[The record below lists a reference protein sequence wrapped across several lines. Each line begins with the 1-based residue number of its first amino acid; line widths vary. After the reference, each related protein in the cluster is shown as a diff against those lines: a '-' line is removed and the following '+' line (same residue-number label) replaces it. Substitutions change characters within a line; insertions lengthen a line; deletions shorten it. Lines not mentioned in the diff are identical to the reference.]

1 MNILF
6 LEESLEPSTGGVERV
21 TDIVAR
27 GLSTYYNYNCFFIYS
42 KYENLQNDPLY
53 KNRLKISPTQHLD
66 IIEKEILTFISK
78 NNIEIIISQ
87 RIDWK
92 LINIYKQIKK
102 QKPKIQII
110 YCLHLSPDYKKFYPK
125 TWKSPIHEFFIKI
138 KSKLQYGSYDELR
151 GIYNICDKFVV
162 LSNSF
167 IPQFIKLYKI
177 KNPNKLY
184 SISNPRTFDNSIA
197 LQEVQKKEN
206 IVLIVARL
214 NELQK
219 NISAAL
225 NIWKRIQDYA
235 IKNNWKLY
243 IIGTGNDES
252 FLREYTKQ
260 LKLQNV
266 YFLGKQINVKAYYE
280 KASIFMMTS
289 KYEGF
294 GMTLVEALQNGCV
307 PIVYD
312 NFSVL
317 HDIIQDKSNGVII
330 TSNNEQEFVNNLML
344 LMNDHRRRIS
354 YSLNGINSTQKFS
367 KETICSCWNKLI
379 KELYTR

>member
-27 GLSTYYNYNCFFIYS
+27 GLSTYHNYNCFFIYS

-197 LQEVQKKEN
+197 LQEVQKK
-206 IVLIVARL
+206 
-214 NELQK
+214 
-219 NISAAL
+219 
-225 NIWKRIQDYA
+225 
-235 IKNNWKLY
+235 
-243 IIGTGNDES
+243 
-252 FLREYTKQ
+252 
-260 LKLQNV
+260 
-266 YFLGKQINVKAYYE
+266 
-280 KASIFMMTS
+280 
-289 KYEGF
+289 
-294 GMTLVEALQNGCV
+294 
-307 PIVYD
+307 
-312 NFSVL
+312 
-317 HDIIQDKSNGVII
+317 
-330 TSNNEQEFVNNLML
+330 
-344 LMNDHRRRIS
+344 RIS
-354 YSLNGINSTQKFS
+354 F
-367 KETICSCWNKLI
+367 
-379 KELYTR
+379 